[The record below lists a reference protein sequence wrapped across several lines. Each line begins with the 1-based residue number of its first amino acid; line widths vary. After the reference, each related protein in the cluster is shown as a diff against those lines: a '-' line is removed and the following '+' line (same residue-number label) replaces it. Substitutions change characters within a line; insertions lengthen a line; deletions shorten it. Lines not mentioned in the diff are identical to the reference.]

1 MPNQRDLEKLIV
13 IEDDAY
19 DQLKAEV
26 ESLPKRRQKLWK
38 SVLLDKWGTKTRLA
52 YRDGKLLNYSLL
64 KHDFVEAIPR
74 RSVPDHGFTPC
85 NRVDQEALDG
95 ANITTSVE
103 DEMMNN
109 YTGNHYRNNY
119 VKIPKSSDGRLRG

>member
-1 MPNQRDLEKLIV
+1 MQNLHDLETCIV
-13 IEDDAY
+13 IEDSAY

-38 SVLLDKWGTKTRLA
+38 FILLDKWGTKSRLA
-52 YRDGKLLNYSLL
+52 YKDGKLLNYSLL
-64 KHDFVEAIPR
+64 KHDFVEVIPR
-74 RSVPDHGFTPC
+74 RSLPSRGVPYS
-85 NRVDQEALDG
+85 RVGQEALDG

-119 VKIPKSSDGRLRG
+119 VKLPKSSDGRLRG

>member
-1 MPNQRDLEKLIV
+1 MPNLHDLEKSIV

-26 ESLPKRRQKLWK
+26 EALPKRRQKLWK
-38 SVLLDKWGTKTRLA
+38 SVLLDKWGTKSRLA
-52 YRDGKLLNYSLL
+52 YKDGKLLNYSLL

-74 RSVPDHGFTPC
+74 RSIPAHAVPY
-85 NRVDQEALDG
+85 NRIGQEALDG
-95 ANITTSVE
+95 ANITATLE
-103 DEMMNN
+103 DEMINN
-109 YTGNHYRNNY
+109 YTGNHYRNSH

>member
-1 MPNQRDLEKLIV
+1 MQNLHDLETSIV
-13 IEDDAY
+13 IEDGACH
-19 DQLKAEV
+19 QFKAEA
-26 ESLPKRRQKLWK
+26 EALPKRRQKLWK
-38 SVLLDKWGTKTRLA
+38 SILLDKWGTKSRLA
-52 YRDGKLLNYSLL
+52 YKDGKLLNYSLL
-64 KHDFVEAIPR
+64 KHDFAEVIPR
-74 RSVPDHGFTPC
+74 RSLPSRGVPYS
-85 NRVDQEALDG
+85 RADQEALDG

>member
-1 MPNQRDLEKLIV
+1 MQNLHDLETCIV
-13 IEDDAY
+13 IEDSVY
-19 DQLKAEV
+19 DQFKAEV
-26 ESLPKRRQKLWK
+26 EALPKRRQKLWK
-38 SVLLDKWGTKTRLA
+38 FILLDKWGTKSRLA
-52 YRDGKLLNYSLL
+52 YKDGKLLNYSLL
-64 KHDFVEAIPR
+64 KHDFVEVIPR
-74 RSVPDHGFTPC
+74 RSLPSRGVPYS
-85 NRVDQEALDG
+85 RVGQEALDG